1 MNTLPLTPVAGW
13 KTRPE
18 AHPHCTTSGIA
29 YDHSG
34 RVVLIHRSDK
44 VRSAKNCWSIPSG
57 LHEVG
62 VTLEEQFATELT
74 EELGLIAEPSTA
86 IQLGVYENI
95 AVGDGWHWVIYVCA
109 MRVQSFDTLV
119 NNEPDKHDII
129 EVLEWH
135 DFVNRV
141 NNGTWAPNLGQFL
154 QRQLQRGLGL
164 QVDNVTGALL
174 CV

>member
-1 MNTLPLTPVAGW
+1 M
-13 KTRPE
+13 
-18 AHPHCTTSGIA
+18 
-29 YDHSG
+29 
-34 RVVLIHRSDK
+34 
-44 VRSAKNCWSIPSG
+44 
-57 LHEVG
+57 HEVG

-164 QVDNVTGALL
+164 QVDTVTGALL